1 SDLRL
6 LYSRLAEPFIGYS
19 MKYSFNNPEGMC
31 KTCQGLGE
39 VKSIDINRL
48 INFDKS
54 LNDGAINFPT
64 FREDGWRLTR
74 YTESGYFDNN
84 KKISDFSKGEL
95 DLLLYSPK
103 IKPKKPSSSW
113 HKTAKYFGIIPRI
126 MESFVNVENPRY
138 KKDLDRV
145 LIKEIC
151 PTCHGARLSDE
162 VLSAKI
168 KGKSIADLTD
178 MEINDLFDFIDE
190 IKEGKVQDITYEL
203 KIKLNNVSKHNI
215 NNLTVKIPQNAIT
228 LVTGLAGSGKSTL
241 IREIFKSKYP
251 ESTILDQNLPQA

>member
-1 SDLRL
+1 
-6 LYSRLAEPFIGYS
+6 
-19 MKYSFNNPEGMC
+19 
-31 KTCQGLGE
+31 
-39 VKSIDINRL
+39 
-48 INFDKS
+48 
-54 LNDGAINFPT
+54 
-64 FREDGWRLTR
+64 
-74 YTESGYFDNN
+74 
-84 KKISDFSKGEL
+84 
-95 DLLLYSPK
+95 
-103 IKPKKPSSSW
+103 
-113 HKTAKYFGIIPRI
+113 

-203 KIKLNNVSKHNI
+203 KIKLK
-215 NNLTVKIPQNAIT
+215 NLSLVGLDYLKLNQPTTTLSGGESQRIKMVKYLNSSLSDVLYIFDEPSVGLHPEDIKGIT
-228 LVTGLAGSGKSTL
+228 N
-241 IREIFKSKYP
+241 IFKGLKAKGNSVLYVDHDPDMIKACDYVINFG
-251 ESTILDQNLPQA
+251 EGAGTNGGEITFQGTFSDLLKSNTITANALLKNHHINEEKKLFKIL